1 MKRRSAPPHGPLRL
15 GKGLYYYIIQYTHDS
30 SRVVVQLSIF
40 ETRKSLCFFLEVG
53 SVAGLG
59 CSTHQGGQRAVYDVD
74 VWLWFSE
81 LIDETRNP
89 HPAARANN
97 TAPSNNATI
106 NISNNATAWS
116 PLVSF
121 SLSLSLSLSR
131 FLYEDWLTVRV
142 WNWVLNSKKLV
153 NGSRYHRA
161 LESVSI
167 ASALSSALAIYP
179 CQIQVYQTLTVLN
192 SNFLQLGRRTGG
204 WPATADSLPQA
215 VTYQLWV
222 IHTTLAG
229 IEPTTFQLLVR
240 RATSRATESHRLLLI
255 IPVDCQNPN
264 DTWTTFTLKQRFQG
278 ELEVVFLY
286 VAVWFSF
293 WFII

>member
-1 MKRRSAPPHGPLRL
+1 MTHLHWALCAVQPLKSSIFWWPSGTVPECDRAVVGLNPTNGCCVPTPTQRATPPGLVNEYQQKLGSKRAYHTIHQSRIRDLAASAGVRLRAMKRRSAPPHGPLRL

-142 WNWVLNSKKLV
+142 WNWVLNSKK
-153 NGSRYHRA
+153 
-161 LESVSI
+161 
-167 ASALSSALAIYP
+167 
-179 CQIQVYQTLTVLN
+179 
-192 SNFLQLGRRTGG
+192 TGK
-204 WPATADSLPQA
+204 WLP
-215 VTYQLWV
+215 
-222 IHTTLAG
+222 I
-229 IEPTTFQLLVR
+229 
-240 RATSRATESHRLLLI
+240 S
-255 IPVDCQNPN
+255 
-264 DTWTTFTLKQRFQG
+264 
-278 ELEVVFLY
+278 
-286 VAVWFSF
+286 
-293 WFII
+293 